1 MVCHVL
7 QVTHDAMR
15 GPLVFLRIL
24 SGSIRAQSP
33 VYNLT
38 RSQRYVLISVAVPGH
53 LHDRVCAAVQGE
65 GEPRAPDVGRP
76 AARSAR
82 HHRGEH
88 CSCCGAETCGL

>member
-38 RSQRYVLISVAVPGH
+38 RSQRERVSRVLLMLADQQQEVPAITEGNIAVAVGLKH
-53 LHDRVCAAVQGE
+53 
-65 GEPRAPDVGRP
+65 VGY
-76 AARSAR
+76 S
-82 HHRGEH
+82 RG
-88 CSCCGAETCGL
+88 LIL